1 MIMMVST
8 IINAIPEYFITAIVS
23 AAIYFGFK
31 YTRNLIHTKVLHAK
45 TAQSKELW
53 SFVEQVSNT
62 AVSSLVNADL
72 TGNEKFNKATLLVQ
86 NALTKQ
92 GFTNMDVKAIE
103 SAVQAAYEKSP
114 LTPTTNPDEK
124 ADKLGQNMPNS
135 VQSANLMN
143 LQAIQTKPGV
153 DLVSQSMPNNTLKPA
168 TPQLEQ
174 RVMGKGI
181 PVDVAKK
188 NEQSTKEAGET
199 NGTN

>member
-1 MIMMVST
+1 M
-8 IINAIPEYFITAIVS
+8 
-23 AAIYFGFK
+23 
-31 YTRNLIHTKVLHAK
+31 
-45 TAQSKELW
+45 W

-92 GFTNMDVKAIE
+92 GFTNVDVKAIE

-114 LTPTTNPDEK
+114 LTPTTNSDEK